1 MRYCASYH
9 WSAHSPASQPL
20 HWEKTRKTGQ
30 FPTFWV
36 SLSRN
41 FSNLLHLL
49 ANAGQ
54 KQRAQQI
61 WAQTQMERA
70 PRFFTPS

>member
-1 MRYCASYH
+1 MRYCANYH
-9 WSAHSPASQPL
+9 WSAHFPAFQPPY
-20 HWEKTRKTGQ
+20 WEKTRKMAQ
-30 FPTFWV
+30 FFTFGT
-36 SLSRN
+36 SISQN

-61 WAQTQMERA
+61 CL
-70 PRFFTPS
+70 